1 MYLVQTRNL
10 HSTIFI
16 LIPNPSCQYPPKQTF
31 TFYYIYINTKQMSR
45 LIDGVIHLHSTIFI
59 LIPNAIKGVVSPTV
73 IYILLYLY

>member
-31 TFYYIYINTKQMSR
+31 TFYYIYINTDRGEKRKMKYK
-45 LIDGVIHLHSTIFI
+45 VFTFYY
-59 LIPNAIKGVVSPTV
+59 
-73 IYILLYLY
+73 IYINT